1 MAGSYRII
9 GRIGSGGMAEVF
21 LGKAVGAAGFEKD
34 VAVKSILPAYTL
46 DPRLTAML
54 IEEAR
59 LATYLNHANIVQVLD
74 LGKMGD
80 RYFIVMEYVDGAD
93 LDSIL
98 KNAAERGWKLPPEL
112 AGHIARQVLS
122 GLAFVHERRDSSR
135 SPLHLV
141 HRDVSPPNIML
152 SKAGEVKL
160 TDFGIAKARN
170 STLVTEAGMI
180 RGKVGYMSPEQAAG
194 GDLDHRSDLFSLGI
208 VLWELLAG
216 RRLFEGDNQVR
227 LLQQVREA
235 RIDPPSAVN
244 PDIPVPLD
252 QVVRRALARSPN
264 DRHQSARD
272 FDRCLDR
279 ALQDAG
285 LRPTAADLEAWL
297 RETMPPRKIEPLP
310 KQGDQITFESTPP
323 PPGTQKIEVPSSKF
337 QVPSPQDRARAR
349 ARARARVLTASIAL
363 LLGIAAAVVI
373 LWSPWKQ
380 PAPPPSPPV
389 TLPPPASVE
398 EPRDPGDAGVV
409 TDEPPPG
416 ESVMKPA
423 DPKPAGRGILVLNSE
438 PWAKVIVDGRDSG
451 VTTPTVDGL
460 RLPAGRHRITLV
472 NPELEISKTIVVVV
486 KRGETV
492 KKFVDLKKEGV
503 QH

>member
-34 VAVKSILPAYTL
+34 VAVKSILPVYTL

-59 LATYLNHANIVQVLD
+59 LATYLNHTNVVQVLD

-93 LDSIL
+93 LDSVL
-98 KNAAERGWKLPPEL
+98 KSAGEKGRKPPPAL
-112 AGHIARQVLS
+112 AGHIARQVLA
-122 GLAFVHERRDSSR
+122 GLAFVHERRDSSQ

-152 SKAGEVKL
+152 SAAGEVKL

-180 RGKVGYMSPEQAAG
+180 RGKVSYMSPEQAAG
-194 GDLDHRSDLFSLGI
+194 ADLDHRSDLFSLG
-208 VLWELLAG
+208 VVFWELLAG
-216 RRLFEGDNQVR
+216 RRLFTGDNQVQ

-235 RIDPPSAVN
+235 KIDPPSSAN
-244 PDIPVPLD
+244 PEIPGPLD
-252 QVVRRALARSPN
+252 QVVLRALAKSPN

-272 FDRCLDR
+272 FDRALDQ
-279 ALQDAG
+279 AMHKSG
-285 LRPTAADLEAWL
+285 LRPTPVDLEAWL
-297 RETMPPRKIEPLP
+297 KEVMPPRKIEPLL
-310 KQGDQITFESTPP
+310 KEGDEITFESTPP
-323 PPGTQKIEVPSSKF
+323 PPGTQKIEVPGSKF
-337 QVPSPQDRARAR
+337 QVPSSDDRARAR
-349 ARARARVLTASIAL
+349 VVTASIAL
-363 LLGIAAAVVI
+363 LLGLTAVVLI
-373 LWSPWKQ
+373 LWSPWKSEPRPRP
-380 PAPPPSPPV
+380 PAV
-389 TLPPPASVE
+389 LPPPVAVE
-398 EPRDPGDAGVV
+398 EPRPPEDAGVV
-409 TDEPPPG
+409 IDEAPP
-416 ESVMKPA
+416 EEAAAK
-423 DPKPAGRGILVLNSE
+423 PKPKGRGVLVLNSE

-460 RLPAGRHRITLV
+460 RLTVGKHKITLV
-472 NPELEISKTIVVVV
+472 NPELEISKTIVVVI

-492 KKFVDLKKEGV
+492 KKFVDLRKEGV